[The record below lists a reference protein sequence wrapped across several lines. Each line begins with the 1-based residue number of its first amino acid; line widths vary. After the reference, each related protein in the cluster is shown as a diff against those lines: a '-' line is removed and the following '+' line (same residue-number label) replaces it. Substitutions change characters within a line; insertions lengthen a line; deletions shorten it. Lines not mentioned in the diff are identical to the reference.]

1 MAKILSYNLPKKMH
15 REWIVT
21 FSCYMSKLHFLP
33 NEKLYFSP
41 IKYIYIKKKKK
52 KKKNLMGNSW
62 KMH

>member
-1 MAKILSYNLPKKMH
+1 MTKILSYNLPKKMH

-33 NEKLYFSP
+33 NEKLYFQQQQQQNP
-41 IKYIYIKKKKK
+41 TQKK
-52 KKKNLMGNSW
+52 KKKNQMGNPW